1 MERTPPHSQQTPI
14 SETSLLLVWQ
24 LRSNQSTI
32 LSVGAGEL
40 EGKNWRVKRVEKVP
54 KQIIFWMDSQDSIL
68 PWLRN
73 A

>member
-40 EGKNWRVKRVEKVP
+40 EGKNWRVKRVEKFP
-54 KQIIFWMDSQDSIL
+54 KQTIFWMDSQDSIL

>member
-32 LSVGAGEL
+32 LSVGAGES

-54 KQIIFWMDSQDSIL
+54 NKLYFGWIVNIL
-68 PWLRN
+68 YCHG
-73 A
+73 

>member
-54 KQIIFWMDSQDSIL
+54 KQIVFWMDSQDSIL
-68 PWLRN
+68 P
-73 A
+73 

>member
-40 EGKNWRVKRVEKVP
+40 EGENWRVKRVEKVP
-54 KQIIFWMDSQDSIL
+54 KQIICWMDSQDSIL